1 MEKPNDTV
9 DTNFIKDLFSSAADY
24 VRKVPAPEYTHHRSA
39 EGYQQNHSS
48 APASSDANR
57 AHEQT
62 SSHEAGQKRQRL
74 VTSWKLSPLASE
86 ILRAA
91 RSELGKNA
99 EQQQA
104 QFDAVATERDV
115 ATAIDRAMTNY
126 KEQLSEVER
135 AELIVHLRTDLLGW
149 GVLQPLIDDPNVTDI
164 HVYDF
169 RTVVCQRGKVSE
181 STALQW
187 PTREAYAAFID
198 RLLMRIGK
206 SLSTQQHTVD
216 GAFPDGTR
224 VCAIHESV
232 CVGCGPLLSIRVPR
246 ISHTTLEM
254 LVGFGL
260 APQLVIDYLAAIT
273 RWGQATML
281 IAGETGTGKT
291 TLLKGL
297 STQFDPIESIVTVE
311 DTPELNFKHSFLR
324 SLVSR
329 PPNVE
334 GVGEVTLQEHIKA
347 TLRMTPNRVILGEM
361 RTPQAAE
368 AFLESA
374 QTGHTG
380 MSTLHARNARETLVR
395 LESLLGRVQKS
406 VAIDIIRQQIALAVD
421 VIVWMFRDK
430 TTGRPRIGEVIEVG
444 HFVEGS
450 IQVKPIF
457 KYDLTQEQPTWLI
470 ESWSSYFD
478 SVLIGA
484 GILLGQQGP
493 TLHLA
498 HGPDSNNSPRLRKAR
513 GGG

>member
-1 MEKPNDTV
+1 MEKCNRAEDST
-9 DTNFIKDLFSSAADY
+9 FIKNLFSG
-24 VRKVPAPEYTHHRSA
+24 T
-39 EGYQQNHSS
+39 
-48 APASSDANR
+48 
-57 AHEQT
+57 
-62 SSHEAGQKRQRL
+62 AGQTRKSIEPADVAKPLSEAHARPGLPVTLKAGSNRQHQVSL
-74 VTSWKLSPLASE
+74 TSMTCKSREVATNSQLSQHASE

-91 RSELGKNA
+91 RGELGRNA

-104 QFDAVATERDV
+104 AFDAVATEQEV
-115 ATAIDRAMTNY
+115 ANAIDRAIANH
-126 KEQLSEVER
+126 KGQLSDVER

-149 GVLQPLIDDPNVTDI
+149 GVLQPLIDDPHVTDI

-181 STALQW
+181 STILQW

-198 RLLMRIGK
+198 RLLMRLGK

-216 GAFPDGTR
+216 GAFPDGIR
-224 VCAIHESV
+224 LCAIHESV

-246 ISHTTLEM
+246 ISHATLEM

-260 APQLVIDYLAAIT
+260 APQFVIDYLASIA
-273 RWGQATML
+273 RWGQATIL

-297 STQFDPIESIVTVE
+297 STQFDPTESIVTAE
-311 DTPELNFKHSFLR
+311 DTPELNFNHSFLR

-329 PPNVE
+329 PANVE

-395 LESLLGRVQKS
+395 LESLLGRAQKS
-406 VAIDIIRQQIALAVD
+406 VSIEITRQQIALAVD

-430 TTGRPRIGEVIEVG
+430 ATGRPRIGEVMEVG

-457 KYDLTQEQPTWLI
+457 KYDMTEERPTWLV
-470 ESWSSYFD
+470 ESWNSYFD
-478 SVLIGA
+478 SVLAGD
-484 GILLGQQGP
+484 GILLGQQGG
-493 TLHLA
+493 TLHL
-498 HGPDSNNSPRLRKAR
+498 SPELELVSPQKLRSTR
-513 GGG
+513 GGT